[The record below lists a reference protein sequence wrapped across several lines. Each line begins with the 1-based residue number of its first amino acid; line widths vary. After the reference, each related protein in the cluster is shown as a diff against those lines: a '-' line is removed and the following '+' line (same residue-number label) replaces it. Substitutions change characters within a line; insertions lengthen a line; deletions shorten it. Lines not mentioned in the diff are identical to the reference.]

1 MPPKATKRGSA
12 KNPPA
17 ATLFNKNWEAALTR
31 AQFEEASWEACVS
44 LVVGGSPEDE
54 ELTQELSLAAHK
66 PVRKLFTVLTWES
79 TLAKINELGN
89 PRAKKPEVN
98 PMFYE
103 VTECAKLLL
112 DAEEE
117 IGCDLMAKILK
128 FQLLQ
133 IKANDQQRREAEQV
147 QTEEE
152 EEEKTKANPP
162 PASKE
167 KGGPKVS
174 DKKGKTPHSPVVPS
188 KKKTK
193 LKRRDDIEPPK
204 YIDDEPQDGPQHYIL
219 LLGFYQPH
227 LIRALDSI
235 GVHVATVIKL
245 CSEHTLKERREEASL
260 SLDAGAKLQRSAELA
275 TLAGKVDLFWSGLR
289 AVLDSGQQNS
299 KLHDVAQL
307 SYSVPDLRTRTPTE
321 DPEAEQEIGSQIFDG
336 VANLLYDCLD
346 WRRQHQHYLNNLK
359 LLNVP
364 TVVGSHQQP
373 VEIVATPRSKKKSGL
388 EERPADRETQRP
400 PLSSEVDMRYY
411 CNLLDLVP
419 PEACSV
425 PLIMHCMLEQV
436 VISAEQASST
446 PSCGDEAKPRD
457 CPGLDDRLVGF
468 MLQSFLPLAHT
479 DAERSHMFNSLL
491 TATQNEQH
499 KKRLEEQCGIEGTQ
513 KKQPLVIRH
522 HDKMAMRL
530 RDIRAVQ
537 GFDPAEVELSMM
549 RRSPVWA
556 LIQSV
561 ARPRDSNSC
570 WMAIKQQLQH
580 YCTDEIVW
588 WPEVERLIHQSV
600 FESMPLTRPDPNGVL
615 QDAPGPVG
623 ALTPAEHQTPP
634 VIPWDSPLSY
644 AKQQR
649 TLRTEGPTFVTED
662 PDNTEMRGRV
672 CCQLDLS
679 DIQSSRLR
687 SLFDWHYTEHHSAS
701 IFPQVLQSASEEYRC
716 MDTFRGRHNNILYI
730 FCHNPMS
737 TNRQCK
743 EYWNVTLHTDVKFR
757 KYLEHVADN
766 ISDWTKEEELKR
778 EAMQLRDL
786 SLTLAPKEEK
796 ATDCTEE
803 GGILEPVIRKGSLKA
818 WKLEQERLKEEEM
831 DKKLKKDNALKS
843 KQRKEEPVSTD
854 DKKSKPSS
862 PRKSAAERGVSS
874 AKNPTKSI
882 TTPAHPVKENDKLH
896 QTGFN
901 HFTGYSMGGKLIHV
915 SGRCQYLFP
924 SDGGHITVENVSYV
938 EGSSL
943 MKVAVKKDGHHFCTH
958 INQVVSENPLPQS
971 QDCNTTGRK
980 EDLKVSEPVEI
991 KRVKQGSLSAV
1002 LDNGIRL
1009 SYSFYGPQGE
1019 YRVSPPETAQG
1030 PLVTPAP
1037 RSSPTQRSKSEVSE
1051 GQPASIS
1058 SPFNSLN
1065 MSVPNGLLLQFLRED
1080 AQDEQAMLVKQ
1091 GFPLHGRGGV
1101 GQPQD
1106 PSLSKELSRVITGQ
1120 GAVIR
1125 YMRDG
1130 STEVLFADGS
1140 VSFSH
1145 DSGPVWVP
1153 DSEVEE
1159 ENSSQESEDNKK
1171 EQSLEKQPDIKKGCW
1186 LTTTPSGAR
1195 IHTVGTT
1202 HKPIPAEPLLAF
1214 KATDPITHEVM
1225 LSREDGIVSVQHPD
1239 GSQIVEHA
1247 DGTRIT
1253 SFYQDRPPST
1263 LQYLLLHTGEQPE
1276 SVTFKSPSECACGS
1290 TECVCVTCCVD
1301 SNTDTVHSEDICD
1314 SAVEISEDRKGE
1326 ACDNECTGHVHPE
1339 DRVCEHVCWEGEH
1352 GVSKSG
1358 QESVVAEETSA
1369 QNAKRGARASRK
1381 GSVSTG
1387 ERVVL
1392 VEKEGCPTVVMYPK
1406 QHVAHVFLADGTVVT
1421 GNNQG
1426 AYQVLPSSVGL
1437 LHIQSDGK
1445 CVYSSD
1451 SLLTPSPK
1459 GRTPPNQPGSYT
1471 MSHTDAVACDITDP
1485 HGNHFQVMEDGELSV
1500 LNCSPAPSPLTQN
1513 EEEPEEE
1520 DREMAEINVKHRE
1533 HFPRLFVV
1541 HEDGSGSELLS
1552 SQAVEELLYQAYS
1565 DQTIAVLKEPLPDT
1579 QDEFG
1584 ITILKPSHHSVWS
1597 QWLLGKQNPDI
1608 TPPNLRNRSWH
1619 DFPRVEEKSPGRPF
1633 GADMGRGLNLMDLY
1647 RGSEAQRQPL
1657 RRCPEGLEMRELH
1670 QHRPF
1675 TTWLRN
1681 TIDTRLKEYI
1691 ESLMVREELS
1701 EQMEV
1706 KDPRSQEE
1714 SGQASNLLNLVLSFA
1729 EEEDAVHIFDK
1740 RTPVDIGS
1748 LYSQGVRDPME
1759 QSNVSEE
1766 AATLASDSFTA
1777 GKESKWNE
1785 RLTQY
1790 RHEICEE
1797 RAYREALRK
1806 KTVVPFFQ
1814 PENIQLYQN
1823 LLQHQMANMRSSD
1836 MDLPAKSVIAETFL
1850 KDASPEKTSQPLNPT
1865 PSQSARGSALCNAQR
1880 SDRMLEKRPTNPPP
1894 QTAGG
1899 SSLRGSTGQWKSV
1912 LVDVTGKPRRTK
1924 VRLPAS
1930 ILSSKPCSVPNQ
1942 QFLAV
1947 EEPVRRRCRTI
1958 SLTDPSVIVR
1968 GFQLLPSSVDFGTV
1982 QEGTSSAINVV
1993 MKNVGV
1999 DTCRFHVK
2007 QPPAA
2012 TGLRVIYTPGPVAAG
2027 LHVELQVQLFA
2038 MCAVRAGEEGPK
2050 NNVSQDI
2057 VIRTETDILH
2067 LPVMATVL
2075 PESLYDIW
2083 LKGHIGAHKKK
2094 SSRVRQRSP
2103 AKTAGTTEHL
2113 SPF

>member
-1 MPPKATKRGSA
+1 MPPKASKKGSA
-12 KNPPA
+12 KNLPA

-31 AQFEEASWEACVS
+31 AQFEEESWGACVS
-44 LVVGGSPEDE
+44 LVVGASPEDE
-54 ELTQELSLAAHK
+54 ELTRELSMAAQK
-66 PVRKLFTVLTWES
+66 PVRKRFTVLTRDS

-89 PRAKKPEVN
+89 PRAKKPEVV
-98 PMFYE
+98 PTFYE
-103 VTECAKLLL
+103 VTESAKSLL
-112 DAEEE
+112 DAGEE

-133 IKANDQQRREAEQV
+133 IKADDQQRREAEQL
-147 QTEEE
+147 QAE

-162 PASKE
+162 PASNE
-167 KGGPKVS
+167 KGGLKVS
-174 DKKGKTPHSPVVPS
+174 DKKGKTAHSPVGAS
-188 KKKTK
+188 MKKTK

-204 YIDDEPQDGPQHYIL
+204 YINDEPQDGPQHYIL

-227 LIRALDSI
+227 LIGALDSI

-245 CSEHTLKERREEASL
+245 CSVHTLKQQHALSQESSL
-260 SLDAGAKLQRSAELA
+260 SLDAGAEVQSSVELVA
-275 TLAGKVDLFWSGLR
+275 QAGQVDLFWSGLR

-307 SYSVPDLRTRTPTE
+307 SYSVPALRTPTPTQ
-321 DPEAEQEIGSQIFDG
+321 DPKAELEMGNQIFDG

-364 TVVGSHQQP
+364 TVVGSHQHP
-373 VEIVATPRSKKKSGL
+373 AEIVSMPRPKNKSGL

-400 PLSSEVDMRYY
+400 SLSPEVDMQYY
-411 CNLLDLVP
+411 CNLLNLVP

-425 PLIMHCMLEQV
+425 PLIMHCVLEQV
-436 VISAEQASST
+436 VISTEQSSST
-446 PSCGDEAKPRD
+446 LSCVDEAKPHN
-457 CPGLDDRLVGF
+457 CPGLADRLVGF

-479 DAERSHMFNSLL
+479 DAEKSHMFNGLL

-499 KKRLEEQCGIEGTQ
+499 KKRLVEQFGIEGTQ
-513 KKQPLVIRH
+513 KKSEHPLVIRH

-549 RRSPVWA
+549 KRSPVWG

-561 ARPRDSNSC
+561 ARPRDSNSS

-580 YCTDEIVW
+580 YCTDEVVS

-600 FESMPLTRPDPNGVL
+600 FESMPLTRLDPNGVL
-615 QDAPGPVG
+615 QNAPGPVG
-623 ALTPAEHQTPP
+623 ALNPAEQQTPT
-634 VIPWDSPLSY
+634 VIPWDSPLTY
-644 AKQQR
+644 AKQQC
-649 TLRTEGPTFVTED
+649 TLQTEGPTFVTED
-662 PDNTEMRGRV
+662 PDNTEQMSGRA
-672 CCQLDLS
+672 CCQLDLN

-701 IFPQVLQSASEEYRC
+701 ILPQVLQLASDEYRC
-716 MDTFRGRHNNILYI
+716 MDTFRGSHNNILYI

-743 EYWNVTLHTDVKFR
+743 EFWDVTLHTDVKFR

-778 EAMQLRDL
+778 EAMQLGDL
-786 SLTLAPKEEK
+786 SLPADPKEEN
-796 ATDCTEE
+796 AADCAKD

-818 WKLEQERLKEEEM
+818 WKLEQEQLKEEEM
-831 DKKLKKDNALKS
+831 AKKLNKENAPKS
-843 KQRKEEPVSTD
+843 KQRKEEPMSTD
-854 DKKSKPSS
+854 GKKSKPSS
-862 PRKSAAERGVSS
+862 PRKSGAEGGASS

-882 TTPAHPVKENDKLH
+882 TTTEHGVREDKELH
-896 QTGFN
+896 QTEEPCN
-901 HFTGYSMGGKLIHV
+901 HFTGYSMAGRLIHV

-924 SDGGHITVENVSYV
+924 SDGGHITVENIRYV

-943 MKVAVKKDGHHFCTH
+943 MKVAVKKDGHHFYTH

-971 QDCNTTGRK
+971 KNNDANGRK
-980 EDLKVSEPVEI
+980 EDLKASEPVEM

-1009 SYSFYGPQGE
+1009 SYSFYGPRGE
-1019 YRVSPPETAQG
+1019 YRGSPQETTQG
-1030 PLVTPAP
+1030 PRVTLA
-1037 RSSPTQRSKSEVSE
+1037 QRSKASE

-1065 MSVPNGLLLQFLRED
+1065 LSVPNGLLLQFLRED
-1080 AQDEQAMLVKQ
+1080 AKDEQAMLVKQ
-1091 GFPLHGRGGV
+1091 GFPLHGGGGV

-1130 STEVLFADGS
+1130 TTEVLFADGS
-1140 VSFSH
+1140 VSFSQE
-1145 DSGPVWVP
+1145 SGPVWVP
-1153 DSEVEE
+1153 DSEVDK
-1159 ENSSQESEDNKK
+1159 ENTSQEPEDNKK
-1171 EQSLEKQPDIKKGCW
+1171 EQSVEKQPDNQRGCW
-1186 LTTTPSGAR
+1186 LTMTPSGAR

-1202 HKPIPAEPLLAF
+1202 HKPIPTTPLLAF

-1225 LSREDGIVSVQHPD
+1225 LRREDGMASVQHPD
-1239 GSQIVEHA
+1239 GSRIVEHA

-1253 SFYQDRPPST
+1253 SFYEDRPPST
-1263 LQYLLLHTGEQPE
+1263 LQHLLLHTGEHPE

-1290 TECVCVTCCVD
+1290 TECVCVTCCAD
-1301 SNTDTVHSEDICD
+1301 SNTDTAHSEDICD
-1314 SAVEISEDRKGE
+1314 GAVDLSEDRAGGTR
-1326 ACDNECTGHVHPE
+1326 DNEGTGPAHTQ
-1339 DRVCEHVCWEGEH
+1339 DRVCEHVCWEGES
-1352 GVSKSG
+1352 GVCKNG
-1358 QESVVAEETSA
+1358 QESVLAENASA
-1369 QNAKRGARASRK
+1369 QNAKRGACASRK
-1381 GSVSTG
+1381 GSVSTR

-1392 VEKEGCPTVVMYPK
+1392 VEKEGCPTVAMYPK
-1406 QHVAHVFLADGTVVT
+1406 QHAAHVFLADGTVVT
-1421 GNNQG
+1421 GNNRG
-1426 AYQVLPSSVGL
+1426 AYQVFPSSAGL

-1445 CVYSSD
+1445 CVYSTD
-1451 SLLTPSPK
+1451 SLITPSPK

-1485 HGNHFQVMEDGELSV
+1485 DGNHFQVMEDGQLSV
-1500 LNCSPAPSPLTQN
+1500 LNCSPAPSSLAQN

-1520 DREMAEINVKHRE
+1520 DGEMAEMNVKHRE
-1533 HFPRLFVV
+1533 HCPRLFVV

-1552 SQAVEELLYQAYS
+1552 SQVVEELLYQAYS
-1565 DQTIAVLKEPLPDT
+1565 DPTIALQKEPLPDT

-1584 ITILKPSHHSVWS
+1584 ITILKPSHRSVWS
-1597 QWLLGKQNPDI
+1597 QWLLGKQNPDF

-1619 DFPRVEEKSPGRPF
+1619 DFPRVEKSPGCPF
-1633 GADMGRGLNLMDLY
+1633 GADMGRGLTLIDRY

-1657 RRCPEGLEMRELH
+1657 RRCPEALEMRELH

-1675 TTWLRN
+1675 TAWLKN
-1681 TIDTRLKEYI
+1681 TVDTRLKEYI
-1691 ESLMVREELS
+1691 ESLLVREQLS
-1701 EQMEV
+1701 EEMEV

-1729 EEEDAVHIFDK
+1729 EEENASHIFDK
-1740 RTPVDIGS
+1740 RTPVDIGD
-1748 LYSQGVRDPME
+1748 LYSQGVKDPME
-1759 QSNVSEE
+1759 QSNVSED
-1766 AATLASDSFTA
+1766 AATLSSDSLSA
-1777 GKESKWNE
+1777 EKESKWSE

-1790 RHEICEE
+1790 RHEMCEE

-1823 LLQHQMANMRSSD
+1823 LLQHRMPNMRSSD
-1836 MDLPAKSVIAETFL
+1836 MDLPAKSCSTETFL
-1850 KDASPEKTSQPLNPT
+1850 KDASPEKTPRPLNST
-1865 PSQSARGSALCNAQR
+1865 PSQSARGSALSDAGR
-1880 SDRMLEKRPTNPPP
+1880 SDRMLEKRPTNSTP
-1894 QTAGG
+1894 QTAGE
-1899 SSLRGSTGQWKSV
+1899 SSRRGSTGQWKSV

-1924 VRLPAS
+1924 VRLPTS
-1930 ILSSKPCSVPNQ
+1930 ILGSKPCSVSNQ

-1958 SLTDPSVIVR
+1958 SLTDPSVVAR

-1999 DTCRFHVK
+1999 DTCRFYVK
-2007 QPPAA
+2007 QPPPA
-2012 TGLRVIYTPGPVAAG
+2012 TGLRVLYVPGPVAAG

-2038 MCAVRAGEEGPK
+2038 MSTVQAGEVEPK
-2050 NNVSQDI
+2050 NNISQDI
-2057 VIRTETDILH
+2057 VIRTETDILY
-2067 LPVMATVL
+2067 LPVTATIL

-2083 LKGHIGAHKKK
+2083 LKGHVGAHNKKG
-2094 SSRVRQRSP
+2094 SRLRQRSP
-2103 AKTAGTTEHL
+2103 VRTAGRSDDL